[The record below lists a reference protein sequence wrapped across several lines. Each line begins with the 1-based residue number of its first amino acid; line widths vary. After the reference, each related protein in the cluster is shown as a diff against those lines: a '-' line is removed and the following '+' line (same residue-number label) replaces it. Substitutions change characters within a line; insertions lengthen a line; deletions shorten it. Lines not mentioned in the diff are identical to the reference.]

1 MKTQYCDECE
11 HRKWVGDGNGLAC
24 KIGHKPRFFKPTG
37 NPYFENWGW
46 KRKCADFV
54 VGKHVQ
60 MLTTSNAELR
70 GAKPIGEESRSND
83 VLDGGN

>member
-11 HRKWVGDGNGLAC
+11 HRKWVDDGNGLAC

-60 MLTTSNAELR
+60 MLTPSNALGNSA
-70 GAKPIGEESRSND
+70 GACARPVSAANES
-83 VLDGGN
+83 